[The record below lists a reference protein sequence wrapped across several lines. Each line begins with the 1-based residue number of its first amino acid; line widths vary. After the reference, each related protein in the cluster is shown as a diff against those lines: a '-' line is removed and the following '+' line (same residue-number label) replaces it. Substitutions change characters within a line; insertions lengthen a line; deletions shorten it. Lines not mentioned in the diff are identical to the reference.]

1 MSLHGA
7 SSGDAGALACF
18 GVFDGHGGV
27 EAAQYA
33 SQCLLARVADEVT
46 NDEGEPPSD
55 KLIASAF
62 ASVDDEVWAQPG
74 HCSGTTAVCAFAGA
88 RSRARFV
95 RAPRAKSE
103 SAARARALHPPFPHI
118 PPFARPRSRRRARG
132 RWQRARRLR
141 GRG

>member
-88 RSRARFV
+88 PSANGSAHVAVGSVGDSGACALVPTPTVDTVILRAEMPRPQGAFRV
-95 RAPRAKSE
+95 RT
-103 SAARARALHPPFPHI
+103 ALVT
-118 PPFARPRSRRRARG
+118 A
-132 RWQRARRLR
+132 L
-141 GRG
+141 